1 MKHLFSPYPIK
12 GHTLKNRI
20 VMPALA
26 SFLFHEDGSVTDEAI
41 EHYRLRASAGM
52 SMMIVEAATVSPEG
66 IVSPHQARIFDDRFI
81 GELSKIADVIKSE
94 GIIAGIQLHHSG
106 RQTSP
111 RVIKGNP
118 VAPSP
123 LPCPTIKGKVHPLTV
138 AEISQIV
145 VKFGDAAERAI
156 AAGFDLIEIHGAHGY
171 LINQFLSRFSNI
183 REDGYGGNIEGRTRF
198 AKEVVQE
205 IRKRVGNDIP
215 ISFKISAQEFVPNGL
230 DINESIEILK
240 ILIDAGID
248 IVQVS
253 AGNDAT
259 PEWICQPMYM
269 KKACL
274 AGSAYKIKQAVD
286 ITVMAVGRINDPV
299 IAENIIADGKADLV
313 CMGRGILADP
323 AMPRK
328 AKEGRFDEI
337 RKCIACN
344 TCMESIFRSGRIECL
359 VNPVLGREKEM
370 AIHSAVSP
378 KKIMVVGGGPA
389 GLNVAWVAAK
399 RGHNVILFEKNS
411 VLGGQLVIGSMS
423 VYKREIR
430 NLIEFQKRQVK
441 RYGVECRMS
450 HDVTLD
456 DVLAEKPDVI
466 VLATGSKPVLPSVT
480 GINNRIVTVAVDVL
494 ADDSPKRLSTVVVG
508 GGSTGCEAALYLAEI
523 GCPVTI
529 VEEMPKLARTLESI
543 TRKVLMGKL
552 KEYGVDIKTG
562 YKLTE
567 IKEDGILLRSE
578 RDIFFIEAQRVVMAT
593 GNIPNTELY
602 NQLKN
607 IDADVHL
614 IGDCLEVRN
623 AKAAIYEGY
632 VLGISV

>member
-1 MKHLFSPYPIK
+1 MKHLFSSYPIK

-52 SMMIVEAATVSPEG
+52 SMMLVEASSVSPEG

-274 AGSAYKIKQAVD
+274 ADSAYKIKQALD
-286 ITVMAVGRINDPV
+286 ITVMVVGRINDPV

-328 AKEGRFDEI
+328 AKEGRLDEI

-441 RYGVECRMS
+441 RYGVECRMN

-480 GINNRIVTVAVDVL
+480 GINNRNVTFAVDVL
-494 ADDSPKRLSTVVVG
+494 ADDSPERLSTVVVG
-508 GGSTGCEAALYLAEI
+508 GGSTGCEVALYLAEF

-529 VEEMPKLARTLESI
+529 VEEMPTLAATLESI

-578 RDIFFIEAQRVVMAT
+578 KDTFFIEAQRVVIAT

-623 AKAAIYEGY
+623 AKTAIYEGY